1 MNTQLAAGKTIAALA
16 KEKGVDIN
24 KIIATYVAEEQA
36 EHPDMSAADVTAR
49 VTARVNNAGKGGR
62 DGRGGRDGSDG
73 DGTGHRGKGGGRHG
87 HGGKGDDNDADDNET
102 STKST
107 QAPTTKAA

>member
-49 VTARVNNAGKGGR
+49 VTARVNN
-62 DGRGGRDGSDG
+62 
-73 DGTGHRGKGGGRHG
+73 GGGRHG